1 MSAASCQMFSNHGT
15 VDPGSLAGRD
25 VIMEQRKLHR
35 LEWPFSRGKRWP
47 GRGQSAGGTVSRAS
61 HRASHRSRE
70 SSGPPTPPPPP
81 TLSGEPWGRPSWT
94 CTFMKSPLIGHHQ
107 GGRHWPPPRTR
118 RLLKHLE
125 GRQSKDMRGQCTFM
139 TESGLRGEKSHPR
152 RILLFFF
159 QLA

>member
-70 SSGPPTPPPPP
+70 SSGTPRSERQTLGPPFLDMHIYEITFDRSPPGRT
-81 TLSGEPWGRPSWT
+81 TLAT
-94 CTFMKSPLIGHHQ
+94 SPHAETSQ
-107 GGRHWPPPRTR
+107 A
-118 RLLKHLE
+118 
-125 GRQSKDMRGQCTFM
+125 
-139 TESGLRGEKSHPR
+139 LRGKAEQGHARSMHLYD
-152 RILLFFF
+152 RIWAERGKITPTKDFIIFFSTG
-159 QLA
+159 LI